1 MSKRLY
7 GVTFKKRAPRAV
19 REIKLFAK
27 KMMKTDDVRIDA
39 ELNKHLFSQGVRNV
53 PKRVRV
59 RLSRRR
65 NEDEEA
71 KEKLYTHV
79 KYIPV
84 ERGGFKE
91 LQTEVV
97 EDAEA

>member
-27 KMMKTDDVRIDA
+27 KMMKTEDVRIDTQ
-39 ELNKHLFSQGVRNV
+39 LNKHLFSQGVRNV

-65 NEDEEA
+65 NEDEDA
-71 KEKLYTHV
+71 KEKLYTLV
-79 KYIPV
+79 KYISV

-91 LQTEVV
+91 LQTEII
-97 EDAEA
+97 DDNA

>member
-27 KMMKTDDVRIDA
+27 KAMKTDDVRIDTQ
-39 ELNKHLFSQGVRNV
+39 LNKHLFSQGVRNV

-65 NEDEEA
+65 NEDEDA
-71 KEKLYTHV
+71 KEKLYTLV

-91 LQTEVV
+91 LQTEII
-97 EDAEA
+97 EDNA